1 MSDNEIAIGLDIGTG
16 GARAIALDM
25 TGRLVAEGR
34 SALPAGAST
43 MSGPCVEQD
52 PEAWSTAARN
62 ASRKLTIALPG
73 DAKIVGISV
82 DATSGTFVLAD
93 DDCQPLTRGIMYNDL
108 RAAEETPAVA
118 AALGDVLAP
127 YGITIAPAFALPK
140 IVHLAR
146 QDPERFARCHR
157 ILHQTDWIVGMLT
170 GNYDVTDISTAL
182 KTGADPGTLSW
193 PDALE
198 DLGIPRTVL
207 PALVAPGTPIGEV
220 TASASKATGLPA
232 GTPVI
237 AGCTD
242 GTAGFLASGARHTGD
257 LNVTLGTTMVFKA
270 IAASPLL
277 DPTGAIYNHRHPA
290 GGYLPGASSSSGAE
304 WIETHCG
311 GKDLDALGRAA
322 RQLLPTGRVVYPLM
336 KTGERFPFSCPTAA
350 GFGLDELDDPA
361 ERFAAGMEG
370 IAYLERLGIERLE
383 MLGLAVGSTVYATGG
398 ATGSGTW
405 LSIRAAV
412 NRRTYSVPANPECA
426 VGAAILA
433 AIPHAGSCESAV
445 AALVTDGQTVEPDDG
460 FADRYDEG
468 FARFRAALAEKGYL

>member
-257 LNVTLGTTMVFKA
+257 LNVTLGTTMVLYF
-270 IAASPLL
+270 SW
-277 DPTGAIYNHRHPA
+277 RRRM
-290 GGYLPGASSSSGAE
+290 
-304 WIETHCG
+304 
-311 GKDLDALGRAA
+311 RAVLIPPRA
-322 RQLLPTGRVVYPLM
+322 
-336 KTGERFPFSCPTAA
+336 
-350 GFGLDELDDPA
+350 
-361 ERFAAGMEG
+361 
-370 IAYLERLGIERLE
+370 
-383 MLGLAVGSTVYATGG
+383 
-398 ATGSGTW
+398 TW
-405 LSIRAAV
+405 LSSTMTSASFSRSCMTASAPCRTSTASKPFCASWLAIRPPIFSLRSMTSTRAAM
-412 NRRTYSVPANPECA
+412 P
-426 VGAAILA
+426 G
-433 AIPHAGSCESAV
+433 
-445 AALVTDGQTVEPDDG
+445 
-460 FADRYDEG
+460 
-468 FARFRAALAEKGYL
+468 